1 MFNPAVRM
9 IQPVDTK
16 DRRAV
21 ENEVSSLYLKGF
33 PHGDHAFVSKAF
45 GWVVDS
51 FQGRYRNYQAIDAG
65 YHDLEHTLQGTL
77 CMAYLLSRYQLARAR
92 PVLNQRMFELGLLA
106 ILLHDTGY
114 LKQHGDDDGTGAKY
128 TLVHVDRS
136 ADFAKAL
143 LTDKGFPQS
152 EIAAVRNMIHCTGV
166 NLDLA
171 AIDFHSDLER
181 TTGFALGTADLLA
194 QMAAKDYVDKLPML
208 YSEFAESALFYEGK
222 IEPLGHFTSAL
233 DLMQKTP
240 AFWEYYVLPKIN
252 QDFEGLYR
260 LLNDPYPDGPNYYLK
275 RIEANMDRLRRQL
288 ASAVAG

>member
-1 MFNPAVRM
+1 M

-21 ENEVSSLYLKGF
+21 ENEVSSLYLKSF
-33 PHGDHAFVSKAF
+33 PNGDHAFVSKAF

-51 FQGRYRNYQAIDAG
+51 FQGRYKNYQAIDAG

-77 CMAYLLSRYQLARAR
+77 CMAQLLSRYHFARAK
-92 PVLNQRMFELGLLA
+92 PLLTQRMFELGLLA

-143 LTDKGFPQS
+143 LTDKGFPAS
-152 EIAAVRNMIHCTGV
+152 EIAAVRHMICCTGV

-171 AIDFHSDLER
+171 RINFGNDLER
-181 TTGFALGTADLLA
+181 KTGFALGTADLLA
-194 QMAAKDYVDKLPML
+194 QMAANDYIEKLPML
-208 YSEFAESALFYEGK
+208 YSEFAESARFYDGRTEVM
-222 IEPLGHFTSAL
+222 GHFTSAL
-233 DLMQKTP
+233 DLMQKSP
-240 AFWEYYVLPKIN
+240 VFWENYVLPKIN

-288 ASAVAG
+288 ATAVSG

>member
-1 MFNPAVRM
+1 M

-21 ENEVSSLYLKGF
+21 ENEVSSLYLKSF
-33 PHGDHAFVSKAF
+33 PNGDHAFVSRAF
-45 GWVVDS
+45 GWVMDS
-51 FQGRYRNYQAIDAG
+51 FQGRYRGYQAIDAG
-65 YHDLEHTLQGTL
+65 YHDVEHTLQGTL
-77 CMAYLLSRYQLARAR
+77 CMAHLLARYHLARVR

-114 LKQHGDDDGTGAKY
+114 LKQRGDDNGTGAKY
-128 TLVHVDRS
+128 TLVHVERS
-136 ADFAKAL
+136 ADFAEAL
-143 LTDKGFPQS
+143 LTDKGFSQS
-152 EIAAVRNMIHCTGV
+152 EIAAVRHMICCTGV

-171 AIDFHSDLER
+171 AINFGGDLER
-181 TTGFALGTADLLA
+181 KTGFALGTADLLA
-194 QMAAKDYVDKLPML
+194 QMAANDYVEKLPML
-208 YSEFAESALFYEGK
+208 YSEFAESARFYDGK
-222 IEPLGHFTSAL
+222 MEPIGHFTSAL

-288 ASAVAG
+288 AAAVPG